1 MNRSK
6 TPREL
11 EADCKQALGSTNPDD
26 HLRDIRAK
34 KPSLVDADYEWVLH
48 NKKFQKWIDKRNKS
62 QLLWIS
68 GSRMGDNTMMSIYLI
83 RELREMKKSTVLFF
97 FVDSREEERK
107 SAVDILR
114 GLILLLVKAPPS
126 LLQRHLIKEFEYQ
139 RKDLFNSKYS
149 LMTLWK
155 FFATMARDQETGDL
169 IIIID
174 ALDVCAEESLRSF
187 LRKICDFFNQD
198 YYTSKNFNQK
208 PKRSELNNSIKL
220 IVLSREYPAHLTESL
235 SRFPRIKLR
244 PMVRSDVPLVL
255 KTLAI

>member
-1 MNRSK
+1 MAMINNPCSELSREQHVPAMTLNQPDVTFIGNRFENSEVLFVNRSK

-48 NKKFQKWIDKRNKS
+48 NKKFQKWIDERNKS

-114 GLILLLVKAPPS
+114 GLILLLVKARPS

-155 FFATMARDQETGDL
+155 IFATMARDQETGDL

-174 ALDVCAEESLRSF
+174 ALDTHENGAPSAPPSSATQ
-187 LRKICDFFNQD
+187 DFD
-198 YYTSKNFNQK
+198 EVT
-208 PKRSELNNSIKL
+208 
-220 IVLSREYPAHLTESL
+220 
-235 SRFPRIKLR
+235 
-244 PMVRSDVPLVL
+244 
-255 KTLAI
+255 